1 MKQYAPFSEQPKVDR
16 TRDELNEAE
25 QAIYDFFI
33 NKQSVE
39 KLISYLALE
48 EQKGRD
54 KFRSKYL
61 ILFKVCLLGGGGGAE
76 LFLCPYPPK
85 VQACPPRDQRPA
97 SQSIVSGWCVC

>member
-16 TRDELNEAE
+16 TRNELNEAE

-61 ILFKVCLLGGGGGAE
+61 ILFKVCLLGGGG
-76 LFLCPYPPK
+76 
-85 VQACPPRDQRPA
+85 
-97 SQSIVSGWCVC
+97 